1 MTSFVVPTGERLS
14 PRVVAGRQ
22 FSLVSSSLRRH
33 ALTSTYLSLL
43 VAIPLLALASHA
55 LSGGPIQWWK
65 NITQP
70 ESLRAIELTLAC
82 AALATAINVVMGLC
96 TAWILVRDNFKGK
109 ALLNAIIDVPFAL
122 PTVVAGVTF
131 MTLYGP
137 LSPLHVSLAGTWMGI
152 VVALLFVTLPFCVRT
167 VQPVLETMSW
177 TAEAASTSLG
187 ARGWYTFVRITFPT
201 LAPSVVTGAGLAF
214 ARAVGEFGSVVFISG
229 NRPFHTEVAS
239 SYIFMLTQSQN
250 FDAAASVSLA
260 LMLIALLTISGM
272 SLVARRLSGGRQS

>member
-1 MTSFVVPTGERLS
+1 MTSFVVPTGDQLS

-22 FSLVSSSLRRH
+22 FSCLSSSLRRH
-33 ALTSTYLSLL
+33 TLTSTYLSLL
-43 VAIPLLALASHA
+43 VAIPLLALGTHA

-70 ESLRAIELTLAC
+70 EALQAIGLTLAC
-82 AALATAINVVMGLC
+82 AALATTVNVVMGLC
-96 TAWILVRDNFKGK
+96 TAWILVRDSFKGK
-109 ALLNAIIDVPFAL
+109 ALLNAIIDIPFAL

-187 ARGWYTFVRITFPT
+187 ARGWYTFVRITLPA

-260 LMLIALLTISGM
+260 LLMIALLTISGM
-272 SLVARRLSGGRQS
+272 SFVARETSGGGQS